1 MKKSR
6 LAGALETRKKINE
19 AEHGPERAT
28 TPAPPATLEAEPNSE
43 PKRKP
48 AAKKRSI
55 ARKRAEP
62 PPAPPIKRGVGR
74 PPGKRSSED
83 YQSVTTFIRRDTY
96 ADVMSALWED
106 KKRDKIRRN
115 FGDLLEEL
123 LTRWLT
129 GATSVTCSRSCSP
142 GGSKGAGSSTIA
154 LSTHCLA
161 LCLSNRARMTS
172 CHLPPTIPFDPYL
185 SKEENTSPIT
195 AAH

>member
-83 YQSVTTFIRRDTY
+83 YPQRHY
-96 ADVMSALWED
+96 LHSARYLFRCDE
-106 KKRDKIRRN
+106 
-115 FGDLLEEL
+115 
-123 LTRWLT
+123 
-129 GATSVTCSRSCSP
+129 CSL
-142 GGSKGAGSSTIA
+142 GGQ
-154 LSTHCLA
+154 
-161 LCLSNRARMTS
+161 
-172 CHLPPTIPFDPYL
+172 
-185 SKEENTSPIT
+185 KER
-195 AAH
+195 